1 MKILVVFGTRPEAIK
16 MAPVVLA
23 LKNRPQDFDVK
34 VCVTAQHRQM
44 LDQVLQLFEIQPDY
58 DLNLMTPNQSL
69 NELTA
74 KILVDLKPILDTEQ
88 PDLVLV
94 HGDTTTTMATSMA
107 AFYAG
112 IPVGH
117 VEAGL
122 RTFDKHYPFPEEM
135 NRVVTDY
142 VCDWHFAP
150 TETARQN
157 LLKTSSSEKNVFVTG
172 NTVIDALFY
181 TLEKTTAQTHL
192 PIKLD
197 ESKRLIL
204 VTTHRREN
212 FGEPLQ
218 EITQA
223 ILTLTNEFEDVEV
236 VLPVH
241 PNPNVKSIVEKE
253 LGQHPRIHLTEP
265 QDYIPFCHLLKKA
278 YLILT
283 DSGGVQEE
291 APALG
296 KPVLVL
302 RDETER
308 PEAIGAGCV
317 KLVGPHF
324 DKIVTEGRKLLMDAA
339 AYESMCK
346 AYSPYGDGK
355 ACDRIVQ
362 ALLSPR
368 TFQPFELKVRTSI

>member
-1 MKILVVFGTRPEAIK
+1 
-16 MAPVVLA
+16 
-23 LKNRPQDFDVK
+23 
-34 VCVTAQHRQM
+34 
-44 LDQVLQLFEIQPDY
+44 
-58 DLNLMTPNQSL
+58 
-69 NELTA
+69 
-74 KILVDLKPILDTEQ
+74 
-88 PDLVLV
+88 
-94 HGDTTTTMATSMA
+94 MATSLA

-181 TLEKTTAQTHL
+181 TLNKTQADGHL
-192 PIKLD
+192 PVKLD
-197 ESKRLIL
+197 DSKRLIL

-212 FGEPLQ
+212 FGSPLK

-223 ILTLTNEFEDVEV
+223 ILDITNAFEDVEV

-241 PNPNVKSIVEKE
+241 PNPNVKPIVEE
-253 LGQHPRIHLTEP
+253 ALGHHPRIYLTGP

-278 YLILT
+278 TLILT

-308 PEAIGAGCV
+308 PEAITAGCV
-317 KLVGPHF
+317 KLVGPHY
-324 DKIVTEGRKLLMDAA
+324 DKIVSAAKELLSNPDAYDA
-339 AYESMCK
+339 MCK

-355 ACDRIVQ
+355 ACERIVQ

-368 TFQPFELKVRTSI
+368 TFQPFELKARMSI